1 MYPPDY
7 PDKFSKTIMKIL
19 MIGATG
25 KFAGLVLPQLKKQA
39 HHVTALVQD
48 RNKGQQAITHGAD
61 EFVTGDLYD
70 PVTLKKAAEGID
82 GIFHIIPAFNREV
95 EAGLNMVIAAR
106 EAGISKFVFSS
117 VYHTSMSL
125 ANHAEKRPTE
135 EALYH
140 SGMDYTILQPAM
152 YMQMLQQSW
161 QAAKDSGEIMMPYS
175 KDSKMAY
182 VDYRDV
188 AEAAALAMT
197 DKRLSYGTFEL
208 ASPGMFSR
216 VDLAELMSK
225 KLGKMI
231 VAKDMPVDEWA
242 KQVKIP
248 PGELREGLITMN
260 NEYDQYGF
268 SGGNCLILDTILCQP
283 SLTVQQFVDELQ

>member
-1 MYPPDY
+1 
-7 PDKFSKTIMKIL
+7 

-25 KFAGLVLPQLKKQA
+25 KFAGLVLPQLKKQGLD
-39 HHVTALVQD
+39 VTALVQD
-48 RNKGQQAITHGAD
+48 GDKGKQALEKGAD
-61 EFVTGDLYD
+61 EFVIGDLYA
-70 PVTLKKAAEGID
+70 PITLKNAAAGID
-82 GIFHIIPAFNREV
+82 GVFHIIPAFNREV
-95 EAGLNMVIAAR
+95 EAGLNMVKAAQ
-106 EAGISKFVFSS
+106 EAGVSKFVFSS
-117 VYHTSMSL
+117 VYHTSLSL

-161 QAAKDSGEIMMPYS
+161 QAAKQSGEIVMPYS

-231 VAKDMPVDEWA
+231 VANDVPVDEWA
-242 KQVKIP
+242 KQVQIP

-260 NEYDQYGF
+260 KEYDRYGF
-268 SGGNCLILDTILCQP
+268 SGGNSLVLDTILGHP
-283 SLTVQQFVDELQ
+283 ARTVPQFIDELK

>member
-1 MYPPDY
+1 
-7 PDKFSKTIMKIL
+7 MKIL

-25 KFAGLVLPQLKKQA
+25 KFAGLVLPQLKKHGHQ
-39 HHVTALVQD
+39 VTALVQD
-48 RNKGQQAITHGAD
+48 GNKGKQTLENGAD

-70 PVTLKKAAEGID
+70 PVTLKNAATGIEGV
-82 GIFHIIPAFNREV
+82 FHIIPAFNREV
-95 EAGLNMVIAAR
+95 EAGLNMVKAAQ
-106 EAGISKFVFSS
+106 EAGVTKFVFSS
-117 VYHTSMSL
+117 VYHTSLSL

-135 EALYH
+135 EALYR
-140 SGMDYTILQPAM
+140 SNMDYTILQPAM

-161 QAAKDSGEIMMPYS
+161 QAAKQSGEIMMPYS

-197 DKRLSYGTFEL
+197 DTRLSYGTFEL

-225 KLGKMI
+225 KSGKTI

-242 KQVKIP
+242 KEVKIP

-260 NEYDQYGF
+260 KEYDQYGF
-268 SGGNCLILDTILCQP
+268 SGGNALVLETILGRHAH
-283 SLTVQQFVDELQ
+283 TVPQFINELD

>member
-1 MYPPDY
+1 
-7 PDKFSKTIMKIL
+7 MKIL

-25 KFAGLVLPQLKKQA
+25 KFAGLVLPQLKKQG
-39 HHVTALVQD
+39 HHVTALVRD
-48 RNKGQQAITHGAD
+48 GNKGKQAIENGAD
-61 EFVTGDLYD
+61 ECVIGDLYD
-70 PVTLKKAAEGID
+70 PITLKNAAARID
-82 GIFHIIPAFNREV
+82 GVFNIIPAFNREV
-95 EAGLNMVIAAR
+95 EAGLNMVKAAK
-106 EAGISKFVFSS
+106 EAGVTKFVFSS
-117 VYHTSMSL
+117 VYHTSLSL
-125 ANHAEKRPTE
+125 VNHAEKRPAE

-161 QAAKDSGEIMMPYS
+161 QAAQQNGEIIMPYS

-197 DKRLSYGTFEL
+197 DRRLSYGTFEL
-208 ASPGMFSR
+208 ASPGMFSA

-225 KLGKMI
+225 KLGKMVI
-231 VAKDMPVDEWA
+231 AKNLPVDEWA

-248 PGELREGLITMN
+248 PGELHEGLITMIK
-260 NEYDQYGF
+260 EYDKYGF
-268 SGGNCLILDTILCQP
+268 SGGNSLVLDTILGRP
-283 SLTVQQFVDELQ
+283 AHTVPQFIDKLK

>member
-1 MYPPDY
+1 
-7 PDKFSKTIMKIL
+7 MKIL

-25 KFAGLVLPQLKKQA
+25 KFAGLVLPQLKKQG
-39 HHVTALVQD
+39 HQVTALVQD
-48 RNKGQQAITHGAD
+48 DNKGKQAIENGAD
-61 EFVTGDLYD
+61 EFAVGDLYD
-70 PVTLKKAAEGID
+70 IATLKNAVAGTN

-95 EAGLNMVIAAR
+95 EAGLNMVKAAQ
-106 EAGISKFVFSS
+106 EVGVSKFVFSS
-117 VYHTSMSL
+117 VYHTSLSL

-135 EALYH
+135 EALYR

-161 QAAKDSGEIMMPYS
+161 QAAKQSGEIMMPYS
-175 KDSKMAY
+175 KESKMAY
-182 VDYRDV
+182 VDYKDV

-225 KLGKMI
+225 HLDKMI

-242 KQVKIP
+242 KVVKIP
-248 PGELREGLITMN
+248 PGELRDGLIAMN
-260 NEYDQYGF
+260 KEYDQYGF
-268 SGGNCLILDTILCQP
+268 SGGNSLVLDTILGRP
-283 SLTVQQFVDELQ
+283 ARTVPQFIDELN

>member
-1 MYPPDY
+1 
-7 PDKFSKTIMKIL
+7 MKVL

-25 KFAGLVLPQLKKQA
+25 KFAGLVLPQLKKQG
-39 HHVTALVQD
+39 HHVIALVRD
-48 RNKGQQAITHGAD
+48 GNKGKQAEENGAD
-61 EFVTGDLYD
+61 QFVVGDLYD
-70 PVTLKKAAEGID
+70 PATLESAVAGIE

-95 EAGLNMVIAAR
+95 EAGLNLVKAAHA
-106 EAGISKFVFSS
+106 AGVSKFVFSS
-117 VYHTSMSL
+117 VYHPSLSL

-135 EALYH
+135 EALYR

-161 QAAKDSGEIMMPYS
+161 ETAKQSGEIMMPYS

-188 AEAAALAMT
+188 AESAALAMT

-225 KLGKMI
+225 KLGKT
-231 VAKDMPVDEWA
+231 VTAKDITVDEWA
-242 KQVKIP
+242 KQVPIP
-248 PGELREGLITMN
+248 PGELREGLIAMN
-260 NEYDQYGF
+260 KEYDQYGF
-268 SGGNCLILDTILCQP
+268 SGGNSLALETILGRP
-283 SLTVQQFVDELQ
+283 ARSVPQFMEELK

>member
-1 MYPPDY
+1 
-7 PDKFSKTIMKIL
+7 

-25 KFAGLVLPQLKKQA
+25 KFAGLVLPQLKKQGLD
-39 HHVTALVQD
+39 VTALVQD
-48 RNKGQQAITHGAD
+48 GDKGKQALEKGAD
-61 EFVTGDLYD
+61 EFVIGDLYA
-70 PVTLKKAAEGID
+70 PNTLKNAAAGID
-82 GIFHIIPAFNREV
+82 GVFHIIPAFNREV
-95 EAGLNMVIAAR
+95 EAGLNMVKAAQ
-106 EAGISKFVFSS
+106 EAGVSKFVFSS
-117 VYHTSMSL
+117 VYHTSLSL

-140 SGMDYTILQPAM
+140 SGIDYTILQPAM

-161 QAAKDSGEIMMPYS
+161 QAAKQSGEIVMPYS

-231 VAKDMPVDEWA
+231 VANDVPVDEWA
-242 KQVKIP
+242 KRVQIP

-260 NEYDQYGF
+260 KEYDRYGF
-268 SGGNCLILDTILCQP
+268 SGGNSLVLDTILGHP
-283 SLTVQQFVDELQ
+283 ARTVPQFIDELK

>member
-1 MYPPDY
+1 
-7 PDKFSKTIMKIL
+7 MKLL

-25 KFAGLVLPQLKKQA
+25 RFAGLVLPQLKKQG
-39 HHVTALVQD
+39 HHITALVQD
-48 RNKGQQAITHGAD
+48 GNKGKQAIASGAD
-61 EFVTGDLYD
+61 QFAIGDLYD
-70 PVTLKKAAEGID
+70 PVTLKSAAAGID
-82 GIFHIIPAFNREV
+82 GVFHIIPAFNREV
-95 EAGLNMVIAAR
+95 EAGLNMVKAA
-106 EAGISKFVFSS
+106 EGTGVKKFVFSS
-117 VYHTSMSL
+117 VYHTSLSL

-161 QAAKDSGEIMMPYS
+161 QAAKQSGEIVMPYS

-188 AEAAALAMT
+188 AEAVALAMT
-197 DKRLSYGTFEL
+197 DRRLSYGTFEL

-225 KLGKMI
+225 KLGKRI
-231 VAKDMPVDEWA
+231 IAKDLPVDEWA
-242 KQVKIP
+242 KQVNIP
-248 PGELREGLITMN
+248 PGELREGLISMN
-260 NEYDQYGF
+260 KEYDKYGF
-268 SGGNCLILDTILCQP
+268 SGGNALVLETILGHP
-283 SLTVQQFVDELQ
+283 ARTVPQFIEELK